1 MSHGEE
7 KPPGET
13 SDGRL
18 TIVPARSHRNG
29 VSASNVV
36 WVKATAENSDDHRSP
51 RIGGR
56 LATGAIVG
64 LLGLGAASAVS
75 LSQDASTT
83 GDVVNPTLG
92 VGVGDTGVAKTSVA
106 LSATTTVPATSV
118 VASTTAVPSIASSA
132 CPLPDATPTGE
143 RAFSVAPVDC
153 IDPKATYRAA
163 VTTSEGEFTIELD
176 QKRAPKTVNSF
187 VFLSRKGF
195 YDGLTFHRVIPG
207 FIVQGGDPKANGTG
221 GPGYVIPDE
230 LSTNASFKIGTVAMA
245 NSGANQNG
253 SQFFVVTGKNGEN
266 IPNNSTIF
274 ARVVKGTKTLDA
286 INALGVQPAPDG
298 QELAPQKQIS
308 ITSITIT
315 AKGESVKRIPGLAT
329 QASVTDPA

>member
-1 MSHGEE
+1 M
-7 KPPGET
+7 
-13 SDGRL
+13 
-18 TIVPARSHRNG
+18 
-29 VSASNVV
+29 
-36 WVKATAENSDDHRSP
+36 KATAENSDDHRSP

-64 LLGLGAASAVS
+64 LLGLGVASAVS
-75 LSQDASTT
+75 LSQDAATT
-83 GDVVNPTLG
+83 GDVVAPTLS
-92 VGVGDTGVAKTSVA
+92 VGVGDTDVVETSVA
-106 LSATTTVPATSV
+106 LSTVTTSA
-118 VASTTAVPSIASSA
+118 VASTSAAPSIASSS

-143 RAFSVAPVDC
+143 RAFAVAPLDC
-153 IDPKATYRAA
+153 IDPKATYRA
-163 VTTSEGEFTIELD
+163 VISTSEGEFTMELD

-195 YDGLTFHRVIPG
+195 YNGLTFHRVIPG

-230 LSTNASFKIGTVAMA
+230 LSANASFKIGTVAMA

-286 INALGVQPAPDG
+286 INALGVQPTPDG
-298 QELAPQKQIS
+298 QELAPQTQIS
-308 ITSITIT
+308 ITNISIT

-329 QASVTDPA
+329 QTSATDPA